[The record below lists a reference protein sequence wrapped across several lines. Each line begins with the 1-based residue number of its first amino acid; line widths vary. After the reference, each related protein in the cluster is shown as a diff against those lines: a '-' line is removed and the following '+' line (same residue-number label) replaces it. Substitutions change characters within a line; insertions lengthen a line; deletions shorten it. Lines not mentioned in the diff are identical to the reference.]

1 MTLYS
6 PIDRRRL
13 LTLFAQSTAALVLER
28 SAASAQTIERQ
39 ATAIEG
45 YTFLSRS
52 EVRFLDAAVSRIIP
66 TDELGP
72 GAKEAGV
79 VVFLDR
85 ELGGDYGANVRTYTD
100 GPYGPYTPYQGYQL
114 PITVA
119 DVYRIS
125 IDAVDRYCIEALG
138 KPFADLTSQAQ
149 DNILAGVNDLAR
161 RTANGNAPADLF
173 FQLLLRDTKDGYFS
187 DPIYGGNRHMIGW
200 KLIGYPGAGRG
211 YLQDIFK
218 INTPYTAA
226 PVGMAEHQHSMGMGD
241 D

>member
-1 MTLYS
+1 M
-6 PIDRRRL
+6 
-13 LTLFAQSTAALVLER
+13 FAQSTTALVLER
-28 SAASAQTIERQ
+28 SAAKAQSAAESRRPPV
-39 ATAIEG
+39 EG

-66 TDELGP
+66 ADELGP

-125 IDAVDRYCIEALG
+125 IDAVDRYGSEALG
-138 KPFADLTSQAQ
+138 KRFADLAFQAQ
-149 DNILAGVNDLAR
+149 DDILAGVNDLAR
-161 RTANGNAPADLF
+161 RTANGDAPADLF

-187 DPIYGGNRHMIGW
+187 DPIYGGNRDMIGW

-218 INTPYTAA
+218 INTPYTVA